1 MNKIL
6 ARIERQVGLPGLAAA
21 LGEKLNPSD
30 LQSLLLEV
38 YRQRVRRRR
47 PADLLAD
54 YKTNRFIRPSPVSPT
69 LLLDWERKAFATL
82 PSDFQTLALAPVGPL
97 GAVSILS
104 SVDQNWAI
112 ATIRNSEVVSDS
124 TNILALECAHQRQAL
139 LEKDRKST
147 ESVHLAASHR
157 LTRAQN
163 FQDPQALAHFSLFGL
178 CSAGRDQGGMVFERE
193 TLRRHIAF
201 FLRAI
206 QTFIVSEMPVE
217 VVLTDFQ
224 DPPRDTILEMIA
236 AQIRADFPTATVRFD
251 PLREHSRGYYVD
263 LCFKIYAWDSGQEV
277 ELADGGVVDWTQQ
290 LLSSAKERMVISGIG
305 SERVCQLAAASEV

>member
-38 YRQRVRRRR
+38 FRLRASRRR

-54 YKTNRFIRPSPVSPT
+54 YKTNRFIRPSPISPT
-69 LLLDWERKAFATL
+69 LLLDWERAAFASL
-82 PSDFQTLALAPVGPL
+82 PSDFQPLTLAPVGPL
-97 GAVSILS
+97 GAVSGLS
-104 SVDQNWAI
+104 PVDQNWAI
-112 ATIRNSEVVSDS
+112 ATIRNTEVLSDS
-124 TNILALECAHQRQAL
+124 TNILALECARQRQQL

-157 LTRAQN
+157 LTRAQK
-163 FQDPQALAHFSLFGL
+163 FSDPQALAHFSLFGL

-193 TLRRHIAF
+193 TLRRHITF
-201 FLRAI
+201 YLRAI
-206 QTFIVSEMPVE
+206 LTFVKSDLSLE
-217 VVLTDFQ
+217 VVLTDFHE
-224 DPPRDTILEMIA
+224 PVREAMLELMA
-236 AQIRADFPTATVRFD
+236 SQIREAFPQISVRFD
-251 PLREHSRGYYVD
+251 PHREHSRGYYLDV
-263 LCFKIYAWDSGQEV
+263 CFKIHAPESDESI

-290 LLSSAKERMVISGIG
+290 LLSNAKERLVISGIG
-305 SERVCQLAAASEV
+305 SERVCNLATVN